1 MRFDCD
7 TLDVLILLFFRMND
21 VIFGNRRQFGFVENI
36 GSIKVEQILGCLNCK
51 IKNHFSL
58 IMNKKE

>member
-51 IKNHFSL
+51 IKNYFSL